1 VLVPTLLVFTG
12 FFSLFLDLKRDA
24 RALVDARVG
33 PEQQQRIQ
41 DRANREMDLDTII
54 AARRRASTNRPI
66 PGYEKFTFVKRLSV
80 ALSKARRNS
89 ERPTTEHPESKSSSL
104 G

>member
-1 VLVPTLLVFTG
+1 LTISG

-33 PEQQQRIQ
+33 AEQQQKIQ
-41 DRANREMDLDTII
+41 DRANHEMELDAII
-54 AARRRASTNRPI
+54 AARSRASMNVSVPD
-66 PGYEKFTFVKRLSV
+66 YERFNFVKRLSV
-80 ALSKARRNS
+80 ALGKTRRSS
-89 ERPTTEHPESKSSSL
+89 ERPTAEHRESKSSSF

>member
-1 VLVPTLLVFTG
+1 MLTG

-33 PEQQQRIQ
+33 PEQQQMIQ
-41 DRANREMDLDTII
+41 DRANLEMELDTII
-54 AARRRASTNRPI
+54 AARRRASMNMPTPD
-66 PGYEKFTFVKRLSV
+66 YEKFNLGKRLSV
-80 ALSKARRNS
+80 ALGKVRRNS
-89 ERPTTEHPESKSSSL
+89 ERPTTEHKESKSSSF